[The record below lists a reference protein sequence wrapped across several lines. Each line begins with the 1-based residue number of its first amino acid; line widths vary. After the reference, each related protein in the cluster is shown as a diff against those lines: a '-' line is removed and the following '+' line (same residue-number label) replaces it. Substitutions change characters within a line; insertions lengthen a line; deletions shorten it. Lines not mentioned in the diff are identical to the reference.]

1 MGSLIVVVVNG
12 MQVLNLRTFSKYAG
26 PALAAEAAETEAE
39 VTEITKSDKLE
50 ENFPLNKVYR

>member
-1 MGSLIVVVVNG
+1 

-50 ENFPLNKVYR
+50 ENVPLNKVYR

>member
-1 MGSLIVVVVNG
+1 